1 MHIFCELEIT
11 PGGAVPF
18 RQGNI
23 VKIIRLQQSGLC
35 FQIIA
40 FGEAM
45 LQL

>member
-1 MHIFCELEIT
+1 MHIFGELEIT

-18 RQGNI
+18 RQGDV
-23 VKIIRLQQSGLC
+23 VKITRLEQSGLS
-35 FQIIA
+35 FQITA